1 MVKENGGGFQM
12 YLADRIV
19 SDPEIV
25 HGRPRI
31 NGTRMRVSDVL
42 DLLAHGASIS
52 EIVEDY
58 PYVTVEDIQAC
69 IKFAAAQSDRAILA
83 VA

>member
-1 MVKENGGGFQM
+1 M
-12 YLADRIV
+12 YLSDRIV

-42 DLLAHGASIS
+42 DLLAHGATVA

-58 PYVTVEDIQAC
+58 PYVTAEDIQAC
-69 IKFAAAQSDRAILA
+69 ISFAAAQSDRAILA